1 VDNHDTVEMGSMAE
15 VKWISHL
22 LELDDTWLK
31 QALTQKVTVS
41 RQWTLEIV
49 VFINNN
55 YFS

>member
-1 VDNHDTVEMGSMAE
+1 MAE